1 MNVSTLGPKGTFS
14 HEASILL
21 GAEEINFKRSIWE
34 VFNSVQNSESQSG
47 VVPVENSIVGGV
59 SQTLDSLIEFDLKI
73 TKEYLLPIRHN
84 LACWGDLEDI
94 DVLYSHTLTLSQ
106 CEKFVRNFLP
116 KVEIHETPS
125 NAISAIE
132 LSNRK

>member
-59 SQTLDSLIEFDLKI
+59 SQTLDS
-73 TKEYLLPIRHN
+73 
-84 LACWGDLEDI
+84 
-94 DVLYSHTLTLSQ
+94 
-106 CEKFVRNFLP
+106 
-116 KVEIHETPS
+116 
-125 NAISAIE
+125 
-132 LSNRK
+132 